1 MSTLSTPMNIPT
13 AAARTGTT
21 GTSGLFASGFSF
33 NGRARLLRT
42 IMPADAVERV
52 EMAMVLGCALAMT
65 LLLNAL
71 L

>member
-13 AAARTGTT
+13 AAASTDTN
-21 GTSGLFASGFSF
+21 GLFASGFSF